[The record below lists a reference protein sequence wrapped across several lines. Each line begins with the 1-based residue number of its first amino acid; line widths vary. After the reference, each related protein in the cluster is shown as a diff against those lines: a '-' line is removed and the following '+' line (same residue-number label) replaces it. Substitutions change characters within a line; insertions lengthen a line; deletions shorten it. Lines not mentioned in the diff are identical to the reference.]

1 MIDIIRSS
9 VADRCDLDDDFEDV
23 FNILRDMRAG
33 KTFSDEEVD
42 ASRRVD

>member
-23 FNILRDMRAG
+23 FKILRDMRARPA
-33 KTFSDEEVD
+33 TTQSVEEVD
-42 ASRRVD
+42 